1 MLIVQN
7 MNIILIV
14 SLILV
19 FSILSLLGFIFWNIF
34 KSKKK
39 RLIFYHKSKIFGENY
54 FEQSDSK

>member
-1 MLIVQN
+1 MLIVQK
-7 MNIILIV
+7 MNIIMIV

-39 RLIFYHKSKIFGENY
+39 RLIFLP
-54 FEQSDSK
+54 